1 MDIRLDFFLL
11 KTEAFLDLLI
21 DPSLRPSK
29 YGPSMIYRQAGLL
42 SSWCHILLGKY
53 STALHC
59 TALLWSMNFYS
70 METLP

>member
-29 YGPSMIYRQAGLL
+29 YGPSMIYRRPACYQVDATP
-42 SSWCHILLGKY
+42 Y
-53 STALHC
+53 
-59 TALLWSMNFYS
+59 
-70 METLP
+70 